1 MGKKFKSNVDLDW
14 FIASLMRHNGTA
26 INFANT
32 QERKALVFLKNLAE
46 IGMDVA
52 KSKEVIYHCED
63 GKRLTYSNI
72 GKTMLEII
80 QNPMI
85 DEIDWIFP
93 NCRLNPFVKVI
104 LDVIAASQIN
114 VYARRLSLYESIR
127 KTELVAETL
136 NRVVDEIRRKMECV
150 ELKKILKNYKR
161 GADKN
166 RKEVSRLVDGLFLR
180 YSKVLVVR
188 VDLSYKKYSPDP
200 LSPHDV
206 DHKDARSD
214 LRNLLKD
221 MREKLFKTDFITYV
235 WKLEYGPIKG
245 YHYHAFFFFNGS
257 KVRQDVNLAKIIG
270 EHWSNVVT
278 KGLGDYFNCNAI
290 KEIYPENGI
299 GMIEHD
305 NLKKIDNLKNKALEY
320 PMKVDYYVR
329 TIADDRIRT
338 FGKGAVPKPKTSNR
352 GRPRQSIEFGLRSP
366 MSYLT

>member
-1 MGKKFKSNVDLDW
+1 MPHHDQLINL
-14 FIASLMRHNGTA
+14 AHNE
-26 INFANT
+26 
-32 QERKALVFLKNLAE
+32 ERKALIFLKKLTE
-46 IGMDVA
+46 IGLYVA

-63 GKRLTYSNI
+63 GKRLTCNNI

-80 QNPMI
+80 QKPII
-85 DEIDWIFP
+85 DEINCIFP

-104 LDVIAASQIN
+104 LDAIAASQVN
-114 VYARRLSLYESIR
+114 VFARRLSLYESMG
-127 KTELVAETL
+127 KTEFVAETL

-188 VDLSYKKYSPDP
+188 VDLSYKKDSLDP

-206 DHKDARSD
+206 DHKDARND

-221 MREKLFKTDFITYV
+221 MKEKLFKTDFITYV

-257 KVRQDVNLAKIIG
+257 KVRQDVTLAKMIG
-270 EHWSNVVT
+270 EHWSGVVT
-278 KGLGDYFNCNAI
+278 KGRGGYFNCNAI
-290 KEIYPENGI
+290 KASYPENGI
-299 GMIEHD
+299 GMIEHG

-320 PMKVDYYVR
+320 PMKVDYYVK

-338 FGKGAVPKPKTSNR
+338 FGKGAVPKPNTSSR

-366 MSYLT
+366 MSYIT